1 MLFLLVSISSSL
13 KLGKYKGNIMS
24 MDAVEVK
31 DVNATK
37 VVSFWTV
44 EEKKNY
50 WVDAD
55 LVCWSL

>member
-1 MLFLLVSISSSL
+1 
-13 KLGKYKGNIMS
+13 MS

>member
-31 DVNATK
+31 DVNPTK

-44 EEKKNY
+44 EEEKNY